1 MTVYEGLPRAVPED
15 VGMSTSRLER
25 IAPVMQRWVD
35 DGKIP
40 FVLTMIA
47 REGRLVHF
55 EKYGMQ
61 DVATAKPVGFDTI
74 FRIYSMTKPITSIAV
89 MMLYEEGHF
98 QLSTPVSKFIPAFKD
113 MQVYTENGEATVAA
127 EREITIK
134 HLLTHTAGFTY
145 GFESDHPIAQRYE
158 DIFFNVYHLVNE
170 VDLAKEMEVLGEI
183 PLFFQP
189 GTRWHYGM
197 SSEVVCCLIEA
208 VSDMPLTE
216 FLKTRIFNPLGMQ
229 DTDFSVPKE
238 NADRYATLYE
248 PTEDG
253 GIQRVQEVYGAN
265 GPLSFYHNG
274 IGLQSTAADYLR
286 FCQMLL
292 NDGELDSVRLLGR
305 KTVEC
310 IRANHLSDDCEIHP
324 FLKPGCG
331 FGLGFQVVTDVA
343 DTPAL
348 GSLGTYDWRGA
359 AGTKFWI
366 DPVEDLI
373 GILMTQLWVLGVDPS
388 VFSFSEFSDQFKVL
402 TYQAITN

>member
-1 MTVYEGLPRAVPED
+1 MAVYDGLPRAVPED
-15 VGMSTSRLER
+15 MGMSTERLAR

-55 EKYGMQ
+55 EKYGMR
-61 DVATAKPVGFDTI
+61 DVATAKPVEFDTI
-74 FRIYSMTKPITSIAV
+74 FRIYSMTKPIASIAV

-98 QLSTPVSKFIPAFKD
+98 QLSTPVSEVIPAFKD

-145 GFESDHPIAQRYE
+145 GLESDHPIGQRYE
-158 DIFFNVYHLVNE
+158 DSFSKIYVPAKKI
-170 VDLAKEMEVLGEI
+170 DLAKEMELLGEI

-189 GTRWHYGM
+189 GTRWYYGM
-197 SSEVVCCLIEA
+197 SSEVICGLIEA
-208 VSDMPLTE
+208 VSGMPLAE

-229 DTDFSVPKE
+229 DTDFSVPEE

-253 GIQRVQEVYGAN
+253 GIQTVQEVFGAN
-265 GPLSFYHNG
+265 GPLSFNHNG

-310 IRANHLSDDCEIHP
+310 IRTDHLSDDCKIHS
-324 FLKPGCG
+324 FFEPGYG
-331 FGLGFQVVTDVA
+331 FGLGFAVVTDGA
-343 DTPAL
+343 DTPTL
-348 GSLGTYDWRGA
+348 GSLGTYDWGGA
-359 AGTKFWI
+359 ACTWFWI

-373 GILMTQLWVLGVDPS
+373 GILMTQLWVLNVDPS
-388 VFSFSEFSDQFKVL
+388 VFSFSEFLHQFKVL